1 MVRRDFLI
9 TEVNEMSSQEKQI
22 FYNEVES
29 LVDYLKIYSKDV
41 RKNQDA
47 FAEKLNKSG
56 VKLFFNKEKSR
67 AKAFFWVA
75 HLLGSPHAYGNLI
88 SAAM

>member
-1 MVRRDFLI
+1 
-9 TEVNEMSSQEKQI
+9 MSSQTV
-22 FYNEVES
+22 FCNEVKK
-29 LVDYLKIYSKDV
+29 LVDYIQLHPTAVFKS
-41 RKNQDA
+41 QDA
-47 FAEKLNKSG
+47 FAEELNKSG

-88 SAAM
+88 SAGM